1 VQPNLSGRGKAFI
14 ELSKLEFTFSED
26 AHVIGEA
33 LRNILSGIETT
44 KLEVEFEF
52 SDGQINSLQVA
63 SELDQVLSQRV
74 ANYAEEQARVAAEKM
89 EAAMYDYLEEEFAT
103 NSMLSEEL
111 SQEGRRIVK
120 EIKTAEN
127 IEQII
132 EAEQKQIKTRQNKIE
147 QRLRD
152 DAGEAV
158 KELGKNLNIPSF

>member
-1 VQPNLSGRGKAFI
+1 
-14 ELSKLEFTFSED
+14 
-26 AHVIGEA
+26 
-33 LRNILSGIETT
+33 
-44 KLEVEFEF
+44 
-52 SDGQINSLQVA
+52 
-63 SELDQVLSQRV
+63 
-74 ANYAEEQARVAAEKM
+74 M